1 MKYVGMRKINE
12 GRFISRYDL
21 TYETVDHKLKV
32 YEMISR
38 HKDMETEEDLKDTDP
53 EAVVLIMHDESG
65 EKILLNKEF
74 RMAAG
79 QFIYNFPAGLIDPGE
94 SFEQSAA
101 RELKEETGLDMISI
115 DDVMVKSY
123 SAVGF
128 SNESNICV
136 IGTAGGTFAPSS
148 STFEEITAAWY
159 TKEEVRILLKS
170 PCFAARTQAYCYMWS
185 KN

>member
-1 MKYVGMRKINE
+1 MKKIHDGE
-12 GRFISRYDL
+12 YITRYDL
-21 TYETVDHKLKV
+21 TYETSDKKLKV

-38 HKDMETEEDLKDTDP
+38 HKDMKTIEDLVGNEP

-65 EKILLNKEF
+65 QKVLLNKEF
-74 RMAAG
+74 RMATG

-94 SFEQSAA
+94 TFEQSAK
-101 RELKEETGLDMISI
+101 RELKEETGLDLISI
-115 DDVMVKSY
+115 DDVMAKSY

-128 SNESNICV
+128 SNESNICLV
-136 IGTAGGTFAPSS
+136 GRAAGTFSKS
-148 STFEEITAAWY
+148 TSTFEEIEADWY
-159 TKEEVRILLKS
+159 TKDEVRELLKS